1 MFCLNISYF
10 AIISVWVYSQ
20 PCRKCYY
27 HVFADPDW
35 PHSRHTLMAII
46 ITTSQPIRAQ
56 YSNLLTN
63 HITVTRHQMVAV
75 IRCWPLN
82 HRVSIRPHLSI
93 LHSQLDNQ
101 ATAPMAPSKY
111 KHRENWNQKPALG
124 PRVQLGDGRIL
135 TRIARDDLSIC
146 SRIVIGSQYYAL
158 YMI

>member
-10 AIISVWVYSQ
+10 AIISVWAYSQ
-20 PCRKCYY
+20 SCRKCYY

-82 HRVSIRPHLSI
+82 HRVSVRPHSSI
-93 LHSQLDNQ
+93 LHSQHHNQ
-101 ATAPMAPSKY
+101 ATALAPLNINIAKTGTRSKIQGQ
-111 KHRENWNQKPALG
+111 ESSWEMGGFLPGLPG
-124 PRVQLGDGRIL
+124 MIFPFVQGL
-135 TRIARDDLSIC
+135 
-146 SRIVIGSQYYAL
+146 
-158 YMI
+158 